1 MEFIQTEPFP
11 IWSTL
16 SPDAL
21 ILYGEFD
28 QQVPVELNQPKGER
42 LNKRENIEFRV
53 VPNTNH
59 LFQTTSNGSVAEY
72 SNIEETLS
80 PKVLEQIKEFVLKIL
95 KRSRLNSAK
104 GNGFSKSV

>member
-1 MEFIQTEPFP
+1 MEFIQTKPFS

-21 ILYGEFD
+21 ILNGEFD
-28 QQVPVELNQPKGER
+28 QQVPVELNQPTGEQ

-59 LFQTTSNGSVAEY
+59 LFQTTSNGSVDEY

-80 PKVLEQIKEFVLKIL
+80 PKVLEQIKEFVL
-95 KRSRLNSAK
+95 RNQ
-104 GNGFSKSV
+104 F